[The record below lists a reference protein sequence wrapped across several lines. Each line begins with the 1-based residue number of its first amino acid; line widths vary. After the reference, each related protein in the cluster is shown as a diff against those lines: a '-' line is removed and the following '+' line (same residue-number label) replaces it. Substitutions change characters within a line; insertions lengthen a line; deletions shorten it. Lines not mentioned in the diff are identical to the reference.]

1 MVEFGEKFENL
12 LHDVRKYAEL
22 KIDSIKLQAVENIS
36 QLLSD
41 IFSIAIIFFLLFI
54 SAEFLLTALMLV
66 IAQYIGLL
74 LAAFSVGATTLLLA
88 LYVYYKRKTLFRNI
102 FVGRFC
108 KIFFNKNSTHDE
120 TN

>member
-41 IFSIAIIFFLLFI
+41 IFSIAIIFFLDFFMIIVSPFLSWKWLIFSFI
-54 SAEFLLTALMLV
+54 LNC
-66 IAQYIGLL
+66 
-74 LAAFSVGATTLLLA
+74 
-88 LYVYYKRKTLFRNI
+88 LYVFAIT
-102 FVGRFC
+102 
-108 KIFFNKNSTHDE
+108 S
-120 TN
+120 

>member
-36 QLLSD
+36 QLSSD

-54 SAEFLLTALMLV
+54 STQFLFTALMLV

-74 LAAFSVGATTLLLA
+74 LAAFSVGVATLLLA
-88 LYVYYKRKTLFRNI
+88 LYVYYKRKALFRNV
-102 FVGRFC
+102 FVSRFC
-108 KIFFNKNSTHDE
+108 KIFFNQNSTHDE
-120 TN
+120 AE